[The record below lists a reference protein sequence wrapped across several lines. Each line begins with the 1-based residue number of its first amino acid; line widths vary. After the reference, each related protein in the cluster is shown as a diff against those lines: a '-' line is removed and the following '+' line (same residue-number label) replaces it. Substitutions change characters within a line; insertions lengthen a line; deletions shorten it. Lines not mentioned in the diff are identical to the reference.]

1 MEIERCLKD
10 YTIFIHQKKYLIQLF
25 DLFGFYDNPDGSFHS
40 EMFPVDSPMEANIK
54 LESFTGAKAEKYT
67 GPYREKIGKL
77 LFLSMVSRPEIVQA
91 VGKLARYNADPRV
104 GHNHAVCRI
113 IAYLMGTVN
122 EGITLGGKESLEILT
137 YVDAAMNTDPGL
149 KAISGFVIYLNKSPV
164 IWCSKKQVLTATST
178 MESELDSMAM
188 VTPHS
193 LWTRDIVLE
202 MSSTFKPNCL
212 ITYEDNQS
220 TIQHVKK
227 RQASWKTVHLARRY
241 HWLKQQQEMGAIK
254 LVYCPTEHM
263 IADLFTKPLAVI
275 LFHKFAGQLITTPD
289 GGNPFLKGPQGSQFR
304 AKQLGPHDWRLQL
317 QAEANFAW
325 ASFAHKLQLQ
335 AWQQGKLTGAEWA
348 DCNETVVQT
357 CMATALMACG
367 YKVLGSGAISSSVSR
382 ANSSHSLDAAETA
395 SILEEEQHL
404 EGHTAQLQ
412 DQLRRAEAAEAM
424 LDLCWGG
431 MRQ

>member
-1 MEIERCLKD
+1 
-10 YTIFIHQKKYLIQLF
+10 
-25 DLFGFYDNPDGSFHS
+25 
-40 EMFPVDSPMEANIK
+40 
-54 LESFTGAKAEKYT
+54 
-67 GPYREKIGKL
+67 
-77 LFLSMVSRPEIVQA
+77 
-91 VGKLARYNADPRV
+91 
-104 GHNHAVCRI
+104 
-113 IAYLMGTVN
+113 
-122 EGITLGGKESLEILT
+122 
-137 YVDAAMNTDPGL
+137 
-149 KAISGFVIYLNKSPV
+149 
-164 IWCSKKQVLTATST
+164 
-178 MESELDSMAM
+178 
-188 VTPHS
+188 
-193 LWTRDIVLE
+193 
-202 MSSTFKPNCL
+202 
-212 ITYEDNQS
+212 
-220 TIQHVKK
+220 
-227 RQASWKTVHLARRY
+227 
-241 HWLKQQQEMGAIK
+241 MGAIK

-289 GGNPFLKGPQGSQFR
+289 GGNPFIKGPHGSQFR

-335 AWQQGKLTGAEWA
+335 AWQQGKLTGAKWA
-348 DCNETVVQT
+348 DSNETVVQS
-357 CMATALMACG
+357 CMASALVTCV